1 MVTKT
6 IVYLAMDTFPLIVI
20 IIESTF
26 SLLPL
31 GNYPLPLTTLG
42 GDIFLKKFCFGL
54 HLLLDKVHPCN
65 HPTFRLGHYS
75 LNSKKT

>member
-20 IIESTF
+20 VIESTF

-31 GNYPLPLTTLG
+31 GNYALPLTTG
-42 GDIFLKKFCFGL
+42 GGGENFF
-54 HLLLDKVHPCN
+54 
-65 HPTFRLGHYS
+65 
-75 LNSKKT
+75 